1 MTLLFNSLGQYSSS
15 LYEIARGVLRSR
27 QNQASKAERLAEE
40 LESSETERL
49 RVTQDLQSR
58 GDELERTRQQLY
70 SAQRELQELGDN
82 PITLPTDP
90 PVLHHCYGP
99 KMISLCLTL
108 AKKLGFRP
116 TEAALNVVLRWFG
129 ITSQVPSWESI
140 RGWACRVGVAELQS
154 TVPPADDWIWMA
166 DHSNQIGQEK
176 VLKVIGIRASDLPPP
191 GETLRVESMR
201 VLAVVPGTEW
211 KREDVR
217 REYKKLAERIGS
229 PRYLLTDGAV
239 ELFESADTLGKPG
252 KEVVHLRD
260 MKHFA
265 ANALERHI
273 GKSERFKDY
282 LSRLGRTRSSVQQT
296 ELGHFVPPPVKPK
309 ARFMNLASVLRWG
322 EMVSFHLTHYHSEA
336 RKDIAADRMND
347 KLGWVRG
354 FREDL
359 ACWRRC
365 QDVMSASLSFINRSG
380 LSQGTSKAFEAMLEE
395 LRTEESQNCETSDSL
410 ARELI
415 AFVDDSEALLK
426 EGERA
431 WLSTEPLESSFGLFK
446 RLEGQH
452 SKGGFTSLVA
462 AMPIML
468 TDCTVEFVRKSLLEV
483 STKQMK
489 AWVTENL
496 GTTLTAKRSTAY
508 REFSALSPG

>member
-1 MTLLFNSLGQYSSS
+1 MTLLFNSLSQYSSS
-15 LYEIARGVLRSR
+15 LYETARAILRSR
-27 QNQASKAERLAEE
+27 QNQAAKVERLAEE
-40 LESSETERL
+40 FESSEAECL
-49 RVTQDLQSR
+49 RVKQDLQSR
-58 GDELERTRQQLY
+58 DDELERMRQQLH
-70 SAQRELQELGDN
+70 STQRELQELRDT
-82 PITLPTDP
+82 PISLPADP
-90 PVLHHCYGP
+90 PLLYHSYGP

-108 AKKLGFRP
+108 TKKLGFRP
-116 TEAALNVVLRWFG
+116 TETALNIMFRWLG

-154 TVPPADDWIWMA
+154 PVPLADDWIWMA

-176 VLKVIGIRASDLPPP
+176 VLKIIGIRASDLPPP
-191 GETLRVESMR
+191 GETLRVEAMR
-201 VLAVVPGTEW
+201 VLAVVPGTQW

-217 REYKKLAERIGS
+217 REYEKLAERIGS

-252 KEVVHLRD
+252 KPVVRLRD

-265 ANALERHI
+265 ANAFERHI
-273 GKSERFKDY
+273 GKTERFNDY
-282 LSRLGRTRSSVQQT
+282 ISRLGRTRSSIQQT
-296 ELGHFVPPPVKPK
+296 ELGHFVPPPLKPK
-309 ARFMNLASVLRWG
+309 ARFMNLNAILRWG
-322 EMVSFHLTHYHSEA
+322 EMVSYHLTHYLSQA
-336 RKDIAADRMND
+336 RKDIAADRMNE
-347 KLGWVRG
+347 KLGWVRD

-365 QDVMSASLSFINRSG
+365 QDVMTASLSFINRNG
-380 LSQGTSKAFEAMLEE
+380 LSQGTSKALAAMLEE
-395 LRTEESQNCETSDSL
+395 FRTDESQHCETSDSL
-410 ARELI
+410 ARELT
-415 AFVDDSEALLK
+415 AFVADSEALLK

-446 RLEGQH
+446 QLEGQH

-468 TDCTVEFVRKSLLEV
+468 TDCTIEFVRKSLLAV

-489 AWVTENL
+489 AWVKENL

-508 REFSALSPG
+508 REFSSLSPG